1 MGSAPTVREATEGDV
16 RALARL
22 DATYVAG
29 RRVLALD
36 RTGAPPEATIA
47 FRWRDGTPVEAVYGE
62 YDEAR
67 LRRAL
72 GKADLFLVAEIDHAI
87 AGLLIVIV
95 PSWTDAGEITDLVVD
110 RTLRERGAGRAL
122 VEAAAGWAQG
132 RSLRALW
139 VEPRADN
146 ADAIECYLSLGFR
159 LSGFNDRMYSNN
171 DHEDG
176 KPTLFMHLEL
186 PGR

>member
-1 MGSAPTVREATEGDV
+1 MALTVREATEADV
-16 RALARL
+16 LALAQL
-22 DATYVAG
+22 DASYVAG
-29 RRVLALD
+29 RRVLALE
-36 RTGAPPEATIA
+36 RSGTSPELTLS
-47 FRWRDGTPVEAVYGE
+47 FRWRDGTAVEAVYGE

-72 GKADLFLVAEIDHAI
+72 GTVDLFLVAEDNNAI
-87 AGLLIVIV
+87 AGLLMVIV

-110 RTLRERGAGRAL
+110 RKLRERGAGRAL
-122 VEAAAGWAQG
+122 MSGTTDWARA

-146 ADAIECYLSLGFR
+146 ADAIEFYLSLGFR
-159 LSGFNDRMYSNN
+159 LSGFNDRMYSND

-176 KPTLFMHLEL
+176 RLTLFMHLEL
-186 PGR
+186 AEA